1 MPARKAL
8 LTGVSLLTA
17 LGLAPV
23 RAEVLS
29 LSSASGMALLTS
41 SEHRRDFAPLVNRF
55 ITQATLSY
63 CGVASA
69 VMVLNSLNVPSPPAA
84 GYRSYR
90 FWTQDNLFDRSL
102 PLSLTPQQV
111 GRRGM
116 TLAQLAQLL
125 NSRGVDVTT
134 FHASELSLDRFRS
147 NLVAG
152 LNRPDQRVLVN
163 YLRPVVGQQGGGHI
177 SPIAAWHAATDQVLL
192 LDVARYRYPAGWI
205 PVKTLWE
212 ASRTVD
218 SASGK
223 SRGLVIVQ
231 R

>member
-116 TLAQLAQLL
+116 TLAQLL

-147 NLVAG
+147 YLVAG

-163 YLRPVVGQQGGGHI
+163 YLRPVIGQQGGGHI

>member
-1 MPARKAL
+1 MK
-8 LTGVSLLTA
+8 
-17 LGLAPV
+17 
-23 RAEVLS
+23 
-29 LSSASGMALLTS
+29 
-41 SEHRRDFAPLVNRF
+41 F

-69 VMVLNSLNVPSPPAA
+69 VMVLNALNVPSPPAA

-134 FHASELSLDRFRS
+134 FHASELSLDRFRRPRR
-147 NLVAG
+147 G
-152 LNRPDQRVLVN
+152 LKHDQRVLVN
-163 YLRPVVGQQGGGHI
+163 YLRPVIGQQGGGHI

-192 LDVARYRYPAGWI
+192 LDLSAIATQQAGS
-205 PVKTLWE
+205 PSK
-212 ASRTVD
+212 R
-218 SASGK
+218 SGK
-223 SRGLVIVQ
+223 PVAPSIPRLAKGLVIVQ